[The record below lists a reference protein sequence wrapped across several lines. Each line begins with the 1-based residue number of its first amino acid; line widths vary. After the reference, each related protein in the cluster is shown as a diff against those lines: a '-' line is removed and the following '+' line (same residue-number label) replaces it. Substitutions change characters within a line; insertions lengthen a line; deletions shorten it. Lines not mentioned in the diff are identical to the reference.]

1 MRWNTYRPLEP
12 SPFVDSQR
20 AAAAAAVAGLD
31 DLSRLAA
38 LGLDAQPPTV
48 NLVRRD
54 LFARGWQTTPGA
66 GADGLA
72 TEVPGVLRARIRRTS
87 IGDVLHVRIFTFL
100 VPDPGEFVGEFLRL
114 CQARPNVAL
123 IVDVRGNGGGDI
135 RAAEQLLQVL
145 TPRRIEPEPSQF

>member
-1 MRWNTYRPLEP
+1 EIRVRWNTYQPLEP
-12 SPFVDSQR
+12 SPFGDSQR
-20 AAAAAAVAGLD
+20 GSGADAVAGLG

-38 LGLDAQPPTV
+38 LGLDAQTTTV

-54 LFARGWQTTPGA
+54 LFARGWQLTPNA
-66 GADGLA
+66 GADELA
-72 TEVPGVLRARIRRTS
+72 TELPGVLRAKIRRTS

-100 VPDPGEFVGEFLRL
+100 VPDPGAFVDEFLRL

-145 TPRRIEPEPSQF
+145 TPR